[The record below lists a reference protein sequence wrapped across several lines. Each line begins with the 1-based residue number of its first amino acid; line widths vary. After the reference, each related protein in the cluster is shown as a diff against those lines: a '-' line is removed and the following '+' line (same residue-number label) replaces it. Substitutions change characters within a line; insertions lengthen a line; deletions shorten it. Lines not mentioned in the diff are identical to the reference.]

1 MKKPELLA
9 PAGDFSRLMYAI
21 AYGADAVYL
30 GGESF
35 SLRTASPNFSH
46 AELEKAVAYA
56 HERHVRVYV
65 ACNVFLRSEETEPFE
80 EHLLFLQRIGV
91 DAVIVSDLGAFRV
104 VRRVVPDMEIHI
116 STQANVTNY
125 EACMS
130 WYEAGAKR
138 VVLARELSLEEI
150 AEIRAHCPP
159 ELELEAFVHGAMCM
173 AYSGRCLLS
182 GFLTGRDANRGNC
195 AQACRW
201 KYAVEEEKRPGQ
213 YFAVEEDPLGTY
225 IFNSKDLC
233 MIDHLPELCEAGINS
248 FKIEGRA
255 KTEYYVACVTG
266 AYRKALDA
274 CFEDLGLYTEQLE
287 QYRDE
292 VQKVSHRPYYTG
304 FYFRDAQ
311 ENSISY
317 ADAGYIRDW
326 EVVGLV
332 SSYDSLKRAAVVRQ
346 RNKFLVGDVC
356 EILEPGQPVFSF
368 AIDKMYDEQGNEILA
383 APHADQ
389 VVRVITNHYVGPYSF
404 LRRRKG

>member
-9 PAGDFSRLMYAI
+9 PAGDFSRLTYAI

-30 GGESF
+30 GGEAF
-35 SLRTASPNFSH
+35 SLRTASANFSY
-46 AELEKAVAYA
+46 AEMEKAVAYA

-65 ACNVFLRSEETEPFE
+65 ACNTFLRSEETERFE
-80 EHLLFLQRIGV
+80 EYLRFLRQIGV
-91 DAVIVSDLGAFRV
+91 DAVIVSDLGAFRA
-104 VRRVVPDMEIHI
+104 VRRVAPDMEIHV

-125 EACMS
+125 EACLG

-159 ELELEAFVHGAMCM
+159 DLELEAFVHGAMCM

-201 KYAVEEEKRPGQ
+201 KYAVQEETRPGQ
-213 YFAVEEDPLGTY
+213 YFAVEEDSSGTD

-274 CFEDLGLYTEQLE
+274 CFEDLGLYTEQLDV
-287 QYRDE
+287 YRDE
-292 VQKVSHRPYYTG
+292 VRKVSHRPYYTG
-304 FYFRDAQ
+304 FYFGDPR
-311 ENSISY
+311 EKSISY
-317 ADAGYIRDW
+317 EDAGYIRDW

-332 SSYDSLKRAAVVRQ
+332 TSYDPLKRAAVVRQ
-346 RNKFLVGDVC
+346 RNKFLVGDEC

-368 AIDKMYDEQGNEILA
+368 TVDKMYDEQGNEILA

-389 VVRVITNHYVGPYSF
+389 TVKVITNHYVGPYSF

>member
-1 MKKPELLA
+1 
-9 PAGDFSRLMYAI
+9 
-21 AYGADAVYL
+21 
-30 GGESF
+30 
-35 SLRTASPNFSH
+35 
-46 AELEKAVAYA
+46 
-56 HERHVRVYV
+56 
-65 ACNVFLRSEETEPFE
+65 
-80 EHLLFLQRIGV
+80 
-91 DAVIVSDLGAFRV
+91 
-104 VRRVVPDMEIHI
+104 
-116 STQANVTNY
+116 
-125 EACMS
+125 
-130 WYEAGAKR
+130 
-138 VVLARELSLEEI
+138 
-150 AEIRAHCPP
+150 
-159 ELELEAFVHGAMCM
+159 
-173 AYSGRCLLS
+173 
-182 GFLTGRDANRGNC
+182 
-195 AQACRW
+195 
-201 KYAVEEEKRPGQ
+201 
-213 YFAVEEDPLGTY
+213 
-225 IFNSKDLC
+225 